1 MNEPGAW
8 LWTRRQRAVL
18 AGVVLLVAGWLFVR
32 AMRDPARVA
41 DPPPVMGELANHLA
55 TRIDPNSADWPAW
68 AALPLI
74 GEKRAKE
81 IVAFRENWLAEH
93 PGEAPFEKLED
104 LMRIKG
110 IGKATVGALE
120 PYLVFP
126 RREEDEKTP

>member
-1 MNEPGAW
+1 
-8 LWTRRQRAVL
+8 
-18 AGVVLLVAGWLFVR
+18 
-32 AMRDPARVA
+32 MRNPARVA
-41 DPPPVMGELANHLA
+41 DPPPVMGELANTLA
-55 TRIDPNSADWPAW
+55 TRIDPNVADWAAW

-93 PGEAPFEKLED
+93 PGEVPFDKLED

-110 IGKATVGALE
+110 IGKATIATLE

-126 RREEDEKTP
+126 QPAAEVPIP

>member
-1 MNEPGAW
+1 MHE
-8 LWTRRQRAVL
+8 
-18 AGVVLLVAGWLFVR
+18 
-32 AMRDPARVA
+32 PARVA
-41 DPPPVMGELANHLA
+41 DPPPVMGELASHLA

-81 IVAFRENWLAEH
+81 IVAFRESWLTEH
-93 PGEAPFEKLED
+93 PGEVPFEKLED

-110 IGKATVGALE
+110 IGKATIATWE

-126 RREEDEKTP
+126 QTPAENPAQ